1 MHQQTFANV
10 PLWQFEQLI
19 HYPNI
24 RHFVSGRQGGVSTHE
39 VGTFNLSFR
48 ATDSREN
55 VLENRRRLAQAL
67 GIESNQLIFPSQTHS
82 DRVQLVTATTH
93 PDTLTDTDALIT
105 NTPGICICVMSADCV
120 PILLYDPVTQSV
132 GAVHAG
138 WRGTV
143 SKILT
148 KTIEAMQQQF
158 GTKPENLAAGIGP
171 SISPDMYQVGSE
183 VIEAVQ
189 QAFGQTQG
197 LVDKEDTQGKGY
209 LNLWEANRRQL
220 QELQVPEH
228 SVEFAG
234 ICTYQQSQNFFSA
247 RKSANQ
253 AGRFAAGI
261 MIMGQ

>member
-1 MHQQTFANV
+1 MHQQSFANV
-10 PLWQFEQLI
+10 PLWQFEQLLP
-19 HYPNI
+19 YPNI
-24 RHFVSGRQGGVSTHE
+24 KHFVSGRHGGVSLNE

-48 ATDSREN
+48 ASDSREN
-55 VLENRRRLAQAL
+55 VIENRRRLAQAL
-67 GIESNQLIFPSQTHS
+67 DIEPSRLVFPAQTHS
-82 DRVQLVTATTH
+82 DRVQLVTASTN
-93 PDTLTDTDALIT
+93 PDTLTETDALIT

-138 WRGTV
+138 WKGTV

-148 KTIEAMQQQF
+148 RTIEAMQQAF
-158 GTKPENLAAGIGP
+158 GTRPENLVAGIGP
-171 SISPDMYQVGSE
+171 SISPEKYQVGSE

-189 QAFGQTQG
+189 QAFGHTKG
-197 LVDKEDTQGKGY
+197 LVDKEDAQGKGY

-220 QELQVPEH
+220 QQLQVPEQA
-228 SVEFAG
+228 VEVAG
-234 ICTYQQSQNFFSA
+234 ICTYQQSQDFFSA

-261 MIMGQ
+261 MIIS